1 VDILHVSKG
10 KPAVKL
16 DSIDALPESGT
27 VWLNFKQRENG
38 AEWAQ
43 VVNRLTGFEIHERHI
58 GDAANEAHPSFT
70 DSTDDYELIV
80 FRSLSPEEG
89 EDQFNTRATA
99 FFLFDRLL
107 VTVSPMNSRS
117 VQYAQNRMLS
127 GKGRTPVRPTG
138 IMHLVLNNMVDR
150 FLSMR
155 ESLGSQLNTYR
166 EELLDPDN
174 PFEDWRALL
183 NFQKKVFNLEMI
195 GDAQSDAI
203 TMWKDN
209 TDFEIDDQLSVR
221 FMDLLNHIR
230 RVSEFAENQQ
240 SEIDSLVQLHF
251 SAVAHRTNEIVKV
264 LTLISA
270 IFLPL
275 TLVVGVYGMNFK
287 YMPELDMKYGYFFT
301 LGGMALLVICLL
313 IYFKI
318 KKWI

>member
-16 DSIDALPESGT
+16 DSLDALPESGT
-27 VWLNFKQRENG
+27 VWLNFQQQEG
-38 AEWAQ
+38 AEWAR
-43 VVNRLTGFEIHERHI
+43 VVSRLTGFEIHERHI

-107 VTVSPMNSRS
+107 VTVSPANSRS
-117 VQYAQNRMLS
+117 VEFAHNRLLN
-127 GKGRTPVRPTG
+127 GKGRIPTRPTG
-138 IMHLVLNNMVDR
+138 IMHFILNNMVDR
-150 FLSMR
+150 YLSMR
-155 ESLGSQLNTYR
+155 EPLGSQLSSYR
-166 EELLDPDN
+166 EDLLDPDN

-183 NFQKKVFNLEMI
+183 NFQKKIFNLEMI
-195 GDAQSDAI
+195 CDAQSDAI
-203 TMWKDN
+203 TMWKDS

-230 RVSEFAENQQ
+230 RVSEFSENQQ
-240 SEIDSLVQLHF
+240 REIDSLVQLHF
-251 SAVAHRTNEIVKV
+251 SAVAHRTNEVVKV

-275 TLVVGVYGMNFK
+275 TLVAGIYGMNFK
-287 YMPELDMKYGYFFT
+287 YMPELDFKYGYFFT
-301 LGGMALLVICLL
+301 LGGMALLVVGLL

>member
-1 VDILHVSKG
+1 MDILHAKKD

-16 DSIDALPESGT
+16 DSLDELPESGT
-27 VWLNFKQRENG
+27 VWLNFQQRKD

-43 VVNRLTGFEIHERHI
+43 VVKQLTGFDIHERHI

-89 EDQFNTRATA
+89 EDQFDTRATS
-99 FFLFDRLL
+99 FFLFERLI
-107 VTVSPMNSRS
+107 VTVSPANSRS
-117 VQYAQNRMLS
+117 VEFAQNRMLN
-127 GKGRTPVRPTG
+127 GKGRIPTRPTG
-138 IMHLVLNNMVDR
+138 IMHLILNNMVDR
-150 FLSMR
+150 YLSVR
-155 ESLGSQLNTYR
+155 EPLGSQLSNYR

-183 NFQKKVFNLEMI
+183 NFQKKIFNLEMI
-195 GDAQSDAI
+195 CDAQSDAI

-230 RVSEFAENQQ
+230 RVSEFSENQQ
-240 SEIDSLVQLHF
+240 REIDSLVQLHF
-251 SAVAHRTNEIVKV
+251 SAVAHRTNEVVKV

-275 TLVVGVYGMNFK
+275 TLIAGIYGMNFK
-287 YMPELDMKYGYFFT
+287 YMPELDFRYGYFFT
-301 LGGMALLVICLL
+301 LGGMAALVIALL

>member
-1 VDILHVSKG
+1 MDILHVSKD
-10 KPAVKL
+10 KPATKL
-16 DSIDALPESGT
+16 DSLDKLPESGT
-27 VWLNFKQRENG
+27 IWLNFQQREG
-38 AEWAQ
+38 TGWAQ
-43 VVNRLTGFEIHERHI
+43 VVKQLTGIGIHERHI
-58 GDAANEAHPSFT
+58 GDAANEAHPSAT
-70 DSTDDYELIV
+70 DSTDDYELVV

-89 EDQFNTRATA
+89 EDQFYTRATA

-107 VTVSPMNSRS
+107 VTVSPANSRS
-117 VQYAQNRMLS
+117 VEFALNRMLS

-138 IMHLVLNNMVDR
+138 IMHFILNNMVDR
-150 FLSMR
+150 FMSLR
-155 ESLGSQLNTYR
+155 ETLGSQLSNYR

-195 GDAQSDAI
+195 CDAQSDAV
-203 TMWKDN
+203 TMWKDS

-230 RVSEFAENQQ
+230 RVSEFSENQQ

-275 TLVVGVYGMNFK
+275 TLVAGIYGMNFK
-287 YMPELDMKYGYFFT
+287 YMPELDFRYGYFFT
-301 LGGMALLVICLL
+301 LGGMLLLVIGLL